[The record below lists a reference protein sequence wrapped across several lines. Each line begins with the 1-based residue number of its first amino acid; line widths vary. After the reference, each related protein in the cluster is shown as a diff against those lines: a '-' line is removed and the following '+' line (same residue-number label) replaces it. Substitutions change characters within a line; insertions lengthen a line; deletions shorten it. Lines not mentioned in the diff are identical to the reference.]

1 MRSRPAVI
9 SAYIISAAVLSNGK
23 LLSMAIAMT
32 CFAVFI
38 GPVTITPVVYP
49 ALLTS
54 VTVASGIFTAICI
67 AGIGASY
74 VRGTIHKL

>member
-1 MRSRPAVI
+1 
-9 SAYIISAAVLSNGK
+9 
-23 LLSMAIAMT
+23 MAIAMT